1 MKGLRP
7 LKAFVT
13 ALWLCAPGARA
24 VEVGPEAL
32 AFRALPGKR
41 ATDRLTVRNDA
52 FTPLRARVT
61 VETDGGDGWL
71 AVSPRNLWLAPGGMK
86 TVRVIARPGR
96 DDRGERTARV
106 VVTVPGPE
114 DSEIRVVRRA
124 TLIVEGTE
132 RPSAVVDHVAAR
144 RDHAGARLEARVR
157 NDGNIG
163 LRVKAVTE
171 LYLTN
176 GRRTRSAPT
185 DVTALSPGDIRLM
198 SMSVP
203 GAESD
208 WGGRGRVMVYF
219 LDTGGRTLARER
231 EFGPEVLTR

>member
-13 ALWLCAPGARA
+13 ALWLCAPGVRA
-24 VEVGPEAL
+24 VEVRPEAL
-32 AFRALPGKR
+32 AFRASPGKR

-52 FTPLRARVT
+52 DSPLRARVA
-61 VETDGGDGWL
+61 VEGDAAAEWL
-71 AVSPRNLWLAPGGMK
+71 FVSPRDLRLVPGGVK
-86 TVRVIARPGR
+86 TVRLIARPGR

-106 VVTVPGPE
+106 VVTVPGPG

-132 RPSAVVDHVAAR
+132 RPSAVVDRVAAR
-144 RDHAGARLEARVR
+144 RDRAGARLEAWVR

-185 DVTALSPGDIRLM
+185 DVTALSPGDSRLI

-219 LDTGGRTLARER
+219 LDAGGRTLVQER

>member
-7 LKAFVT
+7 LKAFAAV
-13 ALWLCAPGARA
+13 LWLCAPGARA

-32 AFRALPGKR
+32 AFRVSPGKR
-41 ATDRLTVRNDA
+41 ATDQLTVRNDA
-52 FTPLRARVT
+52 DAPLRARVA
-61 VETDGGDGWL
+61 VEGDSGVGWL
-71 AVSPRNLWLAPGGMK
+71 SVSPRDLRLVPGGVK

-106 VVTVPGPE
+106 VVTVPGPG
-114 DSEIRVVRRA
+114 DSEIRVVRLA

-132 RPSAVVDHVAAR
+132 RPSVVVEGIAAR
-144 RDHAGARLEARVR
+144 RSDAAARLEARVR

-176 GRRTRSAPT
+176 GRRKRSAPT
-185 DVTALSPGDIRLM
+185 DVAALEPGDSRSM
-198 SMSVP
+198 PMSVP
-203 GAESD
+203 GTGPD

-219 LDTGGRTLARER
+219 LDAGGRTLVQER